1 MKTSVVRKITPAS
14 QAEFDLEDMARHHHA
29 RQCKSGHGLPFCDDA
44 VRETDPLGEGTL
56 GVNIGPVPLDL
67 LSIHR
72 DCPNLNWFDATL
84 STNQE

>member
-1 MKTSVVRKITPAS
+1 
-14 QAEFDLEDMARHHHA
+14 
-29 RQCKSGHGLPFCDDA
+29 
-44 VRETDPLGEGTL
+44 L